1 MSLLNLGTIRG
12 HVREVQS
19 GVTKEATFHLAEAW
33 VLHLTKEVDL
43 LAKEAALH
51 LVDEALHLG
60 EVGPRKQFISIPSGR
75 GRGDTSS
82 GRGKGRGRGST
93 SSDIPSGRGRGRGS
107 SGRNI
112 SPENV

>member
-19 GVTKEATFHLAEAW
+19 RVTKEAAFHLAEAC
-33 VLHLTKEVDL
+33 VLHLTKEADL
-43 LAKEAALH
+43 LAKEATLH

-60 EVGPRKQFISIPSGR
+60 EVGPRKQFIYIPSGR
-75 GRGDTSS
+75 GKGDTSS
-82 GRGKGRGRGST
+82 GRGRGRGST
-93 SSDIPSGRGRGRGS
+93 LSDIPSGRGRGRGS
-107 SGRNI
+107 SGRDI